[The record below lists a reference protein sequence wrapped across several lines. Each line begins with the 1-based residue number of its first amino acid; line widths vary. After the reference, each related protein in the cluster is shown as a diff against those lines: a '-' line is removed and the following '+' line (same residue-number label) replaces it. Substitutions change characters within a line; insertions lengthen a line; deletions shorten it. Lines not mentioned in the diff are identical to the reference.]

1 MYLLCKTLH
10 ICAEWLICC
19 NSPVK
24 NRPSTQIR
32 HRTGTELIS
41 FYEVSWPDLTNMI
54 SVHIL
59 FLAFDCTGSFSNSQ
73 DEKTSFASYCFI
85 IYILKNCAILH
96 EFFLSEKKIAFSLSV
111 LYNNLYDLAAMRAV
125 RLQRSSTIR
134 RLV

>member
-1 MYLLCKTLH
+1 
-10 ICAEWLICC
+10 
-19 NSPVK
+19 
-24 NRPSTQIR
+24 
-32 HRTGTELIS
+32 
-41 FYEVSWPDLTNMI
+41 MI

-85 IYILKNCAILH
+85 IYILKNGAILH

-111 LYNNLYDLAAMRAV
+111 LYNKLYDLAAMRAV
-125 RLQRSSTIR
+125 RLQRSSAIR